1 MVKNFESPS
10 GPLSLGRIEE
20 DDHPSLQAWDAAD
33 ELALGKIAEL
43 RRGGSG
49 AAGGSA
55 EPEGPV
61 SFDEVLVVND
71 SFGALTLGLADLG
84 PATMTDSFTSARAIG
99 LNRERNGCR
108 PERLD
113 LFCPGETSR
122 SGFTF
127 CVIKVPKTLSLLDY
141 ELGLLEG
148 LLAPGAFVL
157 GAGMTKDIHRS
168 TLELFEKRFGL
179 VRTSLAAKKAR
190 LIFSRFRDRTAPGD
204 ERAVS
209 APEYPKIVEDRET
222 GLKFVQHAGV
232 FSQGGID
239 AGTRALLSRLGGG
252 SPDRVVDLG
261 CGAGVLGIAAAL
273 RWPRCQVSLADESF
287 LAVESARLGFRL
299 NGIEERGTFVW
310 GNRLDSFPPLSADLV
325 LCNPPFHARREI
337 SLSPAL
343 GMFRD
348 AARVLARGG
357 EFLVVANS
365 HLGYLGVLRS
375 LFSRVVHERIGE
387 KYIVYSCGKG

>member
-10 GPLSLGRIEE
+10 GPLSLGRLEE

-33 ELALGKIAEL
+33 ELALGTVVEL
-43 RRGGSG
+43 RQDGFG
-49 AAGGSA
+49 AGEASA
-55 EPEGPV
+55 ETEGPV
-61 SFDEVLVVND
+61 SFDGVLVVND

-84 PATMTDSFTSARAIG
+84 PSTMTDSFTSAQAIR
-99 LNRERNGCR
+99 LNRERNGGR

-113 LFCPGETSR
+113 IFCPGETPR

-127 CVIKVPKTLSLLDY
+127 CVIKIPKTLSLLDF

-157 GAGMTKDIHRS
+157 GAGMTRDIHRS
-168 TLELFEKRFGL
+168 TLQLFEKRFGR

-190 LIFSRFRDRTAPGD
+190 LVFSRFRGLRGPGD
-204 ERAVS
+204 ERVGS
-209 APEYPKIVEDRET
+209 PPEYPRIVEDRET

-239 AGTRALLSRLGGG
+239 EGTRALLSRLRGG
-252 SPDRVVDLG
+252 SPSRVVDLG
-261 CGAGVLGIAAAL
+261 CGAGVLGLAAAL
-273 RWPRCQVSLADESF
+273 RWPRCRVSLVDESF

-299 NGIEERGTFVW
+299 NRVEERGTFVW
-310 GNRLDSFPPLSADLV
+310 GNRLASFPSLSADLI

-337 SLSPAL
+337 SLSPAF

-365 HLGYLGVLRS
+365 HLGYLDVLRS
-375 LFSRVVHERIGE
+375 LFSRVIRERIDE
-387 KYIVYSCGKG
+387 KYIVYSCKKG